1 MNTLTSENLIAA
13 LMEILSITARE
24 IAMNG
29 HSKDRL
35 RDLIRV
41 KAKNYAAQ

>member
-13 LMEILSITARE
+13 LKETLSITDRE

-35 RDLIRV
+35 RDLIT
-41 KAKNYAAQ
+41 AKLKSRTQV